1 MEDWLWKKFVFN
13 YYKFIAFTHYNI
25 YILSKKNPQT
35 LQSYLTNTA
44 AIPWGLTNPKLSV
57 NSDSPSDFFLCIY

>member
-25 YILSKKNPQT
+25 YILSKKKNHRH
-35 LQSYLTNTA
+35 YKD
-44 AIPWGLTNPKLSV
+44 I
-57 NSDSPSDFFLCIY
+57 